1 MTGWFPKP
9 SLLSQFLRFLAL
21 PRQSTRGLT
30 DSTTLTTDDF
40 DVDNQTGFMPPQPP
54 LARLPGEWEAWEVTL
69 DSALT
74 KRLKLYDG
82 PTTTDDDHAEAATW
96 REGVYKV
103 GMIPAIA
110 WMASIEVNG

>member
-1 MTGWFPKP
+1 MTGWIPKP
-9 SLLSQFLRFLAL
+9 RLLSQFLRFLAL
-21 PRQSTRGLT
+21 PRPLHPGLT
-30 DSTTLTTDDF
+30 DTTALAAHDF
-40 DVDNQTGFMPPQPP
+40 DVDSQTGFMPPQPP
-54 LARLPGEWEAWEVTL
+54 LARLPDEWETWEATL

-82 PTTTDDDHAEAATW
+82 PTTTDDDRAEATAW

-103 GMIPAIA
+103 GRTPAAA